1 MSVDKK
7 DEETDL
13 TKEIT
18 LLNSILMGLIKLK
31 SLKKTW
37 KNNMSKLILKCVKEK
52 SKLTHFN

>member
-1 MSVDKK
+1 LSVDKK

-31 SLKKTW
+31 SLKKT
-37 KNNMSKLILKCVKEK
+37 
-52 SKLTHFN
+52 

>member
-1 MSVDKK
+1 
-7 DEETDL
+7 
-13 TKEIT
+13 
-18 LLNSILMGLIKLK
+18 LNSILMGLIKLK